1 MKYAATPQNGGNS
14 SITWNY
20 LINSNYW
27 TVNLVQVSLG
37 DKKIKISSNTAIVDT
52 GTSFLLMPTSKNKI
66 IK

>member
-27 TVNLVQVSLG
+27 TVNLV
-37 DKKIKISSNTAIVDT
+37 
-52 GTSFLLMPTSKNKI
+52 
-66 IK
+66 